1 MSVAETMV
9 TSAPTHE
16 MVLQLATERQVHA
29 FDLAETFRVALGRH
43 HSNDVQLRSRRVS
56 NYHAEIL
63 SEVDG
68 LFVRDMGSTNGT
80 YVNDEIVRRQRLKS
94 GDRIRIGG
102 FDITVRLVPRSGSSQ
117 GPGEAEAM
125 FAPGTIGNVLPYRGQ
140 VEPAP
145 AGERNDLSLPDL
157 LTELSK
163 CRANVVAAIRNL
175 SDEGRIYVVEGSVV
189 HCELGPLR
197 KEKALYRL
205 LALQKGTYELQELP
219 ASGVP
224 TTIASPTDTLVI
236 EGMQQLEALEQLTA
250 KLPPV
255 VYEIALNENCAI
267 PVKALTAEEL
277 EIYQYVIRYQ
287 SLLRVLEESPMTD
300 FMVLVLTHGLLQK
313 GFFVA
318 TRSASALLEE
328 TSFSRGPSV
337 A

>member
-1 MSVAETMV
+1 MSVAETV
-9 TSAPTHE
+9 ITSVPTHE

-68 LFVRDMGSTNGT
+68 LFVRDLGSTNGT
-80 YVNDEIVRRQRLKS
+80 YVNDELVRRNRLKS

-102 FDITVRLVPRSGSSQ
+102 FDITVRLVPRNGAS
-117 GPGEAEAM
+117 PGDAPAA
-125 FAPGTIGNVLPYRGQ
+125 FAPGTIGNLLPYRGQ
-140 VEPAP
+140 AEPVASVERTDVTLPA
-145 AGERNDLSLPDL
+145 L

-163 CRANVVAAIRNL
+163 ARANVVATIRQL
-175 SDEGRIYVVEGSVV
+175 SDEGRIYVVDGSIV
-189 HCELGPLR
+189 HCELGALR
-197 KEKALYRL
+197 KEKALFRI
-205 LALQKGTYELQELP
+205 LAVVKGTYELQELP
-219 ASGVP
+219 SGGVP
-224 TTIASPTDTLVI
+224 QTIAAPTDTLVM
-236 EGMQQLEALEQLTA
+236 EGMQQIEALERLTA

-255 VYEIALNENCAI
+255 VYELALNENCAI
-267 PVKALTAEEL
+267 PVKALTSDEL

-313 GFFVA
+313 GFFLA

-328 TSFSRGPSV
+328 TSFSRGS
-337 A
+337 